1 MATQIHLKELSIGYH
16 KKALLTGIS
25 LEIKDGDFWGIVGP
39 NGAGKTT
46 FIKTILGSVAPIH
59 GVVEKSPELIVGYVP
74 QRGTLDDIFPLTALD
89 VVLMGRYSKIGLFKR
104 IGEKDRQMASD
115 LLEKV
120 GIPQLAKKPFRELSG
135 GQKQRVLIARGLATE
150 PNILI
155 LDEPTDAMDIEG
167 ESNIMKLIMSL
178 HEESNIT
185 ILMITHILNLIA
197 NYAKSLIIIHGD
209 GIFEAGETEQLLTDE
224 NLKKIYKIDLD
235 VHNLHGQ
242 KYVVVHSH
250 EVQHSHAHQS
260 HAHPHP
266 HPQRPAPAKKRPY

>member
-1 MATQIHLKELSIGYH
+1 MASQIHLKDLSIGYH
-16 KKALLTGIS
+16 KKPLLSGIS

-46 FIKTILGSVAPIH
+46 FVKTILGSVPPIQ
-59 GVVEKSPELIVGYVP
+59 GVVEKSKNLIVGYVP

-104 IGEKDRQMASD
+104 VSRKDRQMASD

-120 GIPQLAKKPFRELSG
+120 GIPQLAQKPFRELSG

-250 EVQHSHAHQS
+250 EVQHSHAHQN

-266 HPQRPAPAKKRPY
+266 PRPVPTKKRSY

>member
-1 MATQIHLKELSIGYH
+1 MAIQIHIKDLSIGYR
-16 KKALLTGIS
+16 KRPLLSGIS
-25 LEIKDGDFWGIVGP
+25 LDIQDGDFWGIVGP

-46 FIKTILGSVAPIH
+46 FVKTLLGSVPPIQ
-59 GVVEKSPELIVGYVP
+59 GIIQKNKELIVGYVP

-104 IGEKDRQMASD
+104 VSQKDRQLASS

-120 GIPQLAKKPFRELSG
+120 GIPHLAKKPFRELSG

-209 GIFEAGETEQLLTDE
+209 GVFEAGETDHLLTDE
-224 NLKKIYKIDLD
+224 NLKKIYKINLD

-242 KYVVVHSH
+242 KYIVVHSH
-250 EVQHSHAHQS
+250 EIQHSHAHQGHS
-260 HAHPHP
+260 HPHP
-266 HPQRPAPAKKRPY
+266 PVQPKKRSS

>member
-1 MATQIHLKELSIGYH
+1 MATQIHIKDLSIGYR
-16 KKALLTGIS
+16 KKPLLSGIS
-25 LEIKDGDFWGIVGP
+25 LDIQDGDFWGIVGP

-46 FIKTILGSVAPIH
+46 FIKTILGSVPPIQ
-59 GVVEKSPELIVGYVP
+59 GIIEKNKELIVGYVP

-104 IGEKDRQMASD
+104 VRQKDRQVALA

-120 GIPQLAKKPFRELSG
+120 GIPHLAHQPFRQLSG
-135 GQKQRVLIARGLATE
+135 GQKQRVLIGRGLATE

-167 ESNIMKLIMSL
+167 ENNIMKLIMSL

-197 NYAKSLIIIHGD
+197 NYAKSLIIIHGE
-209 GIFEAGETEQLLTDE
+209 GVFEAGETNDLLTNE

-235 VHNLHGQ
+235 VHSLHGQ

-250 EVQHSHAHQS
+250 EIQHSHAHQG
-260 HAHPHP
+260 HAHPHQP
-266 HPQRPAPAKKRPY
+266 MDKKKRNL

>member
-1 MATQIHLKELSIGYH
+1 M
-16 KKALLTGIS
+16 
-25 LEIKDGDFWGIVGP
+25 
-39 NGAGKTT
+39 
-46 FIKTILGSVAPIH
+46 
-59 GVVEKSPELIVGYVP
+59 VGYVP
-74 QRGTLDDIFPLTALD
+74 QRGTLDDIFPLTAFD
-89 VVLMGRYSKIGLFKR
+89 VVLMGRYSKIGLFNR
-104 IGEKDRQMASD
+104 VGQKDRRIVLD

-120 GIPQLAKKPFRELSG
+120 GIPQLANRPFRELSG

-197 NYAKSLIIIHGD
+197 NFAKSLIIVHGD
-209 GIFEAGETEQLLTDE
+209 GVFESGETEKLLTDE

-250 EVQHSHAHQS
+250 EVQHSHAHS
-260 HAHPHP
+260 GHEHPHP
-266 HPQRPAPAKKRPY
+266 PTLARSKKKWPY

>member
-1 MATQIHLKELSIGYH
+1 MPVQIQLRDLSIGYH
-16 KKALLTGIS
+16 KKALLSGIS

-46 FIKTILGSVAPIH
+46 LVKTILGSIPPIQ
-59 GVVEKSPELIVGYVP
+59 GNIEKSPDLIVGYVP
-74 QRGTLDDIFPLTALD
+74 QRGTLDDIFPLTAFD
-89 VVLMGRYSKIGLFKR
+89 VVLMGRYSKIGVFKR
-104 IGEKDRQMASD
+104 VGKKDRQITLD

-120 GIPQLAKKPFRELSG
+120 GIPQLAKRPFRELSG

-197 NYAKSLIIIHGD
+197 NYAKSLIIVHGD
-209 GIFEAGETEQLLTDE
+209 GVFESGETEQLLTDE

-250 EVQHSHAHQS
+250 EVQHSHAHS
-260 HAHPHP
+260 GHAHPHTP
-266 HPQRPAPAKKRPY
+266 SPARTKKKWPY

>member
-1 MATQIHLKELSIGYH
+1 MGTQIKIKDLSIGYH
-16 KKALLTGIS
+16 KTALLKGIS
-25 LEIKDGDFWGIVGP
+25 LDIHDGDFWGIVGP

-46 FIKTILGSVAPIH
+46 FVKTVLGSVPPLSGTI
-59 GVVEKSPELIVGYVP
+59 EKTGDLVVGYVP

-89 VVLMGRYSKIGLFKR
+89 VVLMGRYSKVGLFKR
-104 IGEKDRQMASD
+104 IAPRDRKIASD
-115 LLEKV
+115 LMEKV
-120 GIPQLAKKPFRELSG
+120 GIPHLAQKPFRQLSG
-135 GQKQRVLIARGLATE
+135 GQKQRVLIARGLAAE

-209 GIFEAGETEQLLTDE
+209 GIFEAGETEALLTE
-224 NLKKIYKIDLD
+224 ANLKKIYKIDLD

-250 EVQHSHAHQS
+250 EVLHSHAHHG
-260 HAHPHP
+260 HAHPHHPGP
-266 HPQRPAPAKKRPY
+266 HPPEKPKKRR

>member
-1 MATQIHLKELSIGYH
+1 MATQIDIKDLSIGYH
-16 KKALLTGIS
+16 KKPLLSGIS
-25 LEIKDGDFWGIVGP
+25 LAIQDGDFWGIVGP

-46 FIKTILGSVAPIH
+46 FVKTILGSVPPIH
-59 GVVEKSPELIVGYVP
+59 GVIEKSKDLIVGYVP

-89 VVLMGRYSKIGLFKR
+89 VVLMGRYSKIGLFHRVKP
-104 IGEKDRQMASD
+104 KDRKIASD

-120 GIPQLAKKPFRELSG
+120 GIPHLSQKPFRQLSG

-167 ESNIMKLIMSL
+167 ENNIMKLIMSL

-197 NYAKSLIIIHGD
+197 NYAKSLIIIHGE
-209 GIFEAGETEQLLTDE
+209 GIFEAGETDQLLTDE

-250 EVQHSHAHQS
+250 EIQHSHAHHG
-260 HAHPHP
+260 HAHPH
-266 HPQRPAPAKKRPY
+266 HPEKPKKRY